1 VHRNG
6 VPTGRD
12 RNRRRL
18 PAALA
23 ALVLLV
29 TGCGGGNSSERASQ
43 TAARVNRT
51 EITVHQIN
59 HVLQQQRGLRPEQAE
74 TLAQQVLERLIDQE
88 LAVERANDL
97 DLDRD
102 PKVLMRLDAARRAIL
117 ARAYLER
124 VGEAASRPTA
134 DEVRRYFDEHPARF
148 RDRRLY
154 ELKELAIEATP
165 EQIPAL
171 RARLASTSDLG
182 EYVRWLRASG
192 YRFSSHEALRTADQL
207 PPDSLRVVAA
217 LREGQAQF
225 NAVSD
230 GARILVVGRST
241 AQPMSLDQAA
251 SEIERILLG
260 ERQRQLV
267 QVDIRALRAK
277 ATVEYVGRFA
287 ESAPP
292 VAASAA
298 SGVGLELVNEAG
310 K

>member
-1 VHRNG
+1 M
-6 VPTGRD
+6 GRD
-12 RNRRRL
+12 GDRCGL
-18 PAALA
+18 PAVLA
-23 ALVLLV
+23 GLALLV
-29 TGCGGGNSSERASQ
+29 AGCGDGNSSERASQ

-59 HVLQQQRGLRPEQAE
+59 HVLQQQRGLRPEQTEA
-74 TLAQQVLERLIDQE
+74 LAQQVLERLIDQE
-88 LAVERANDL
+88 LAVERADDL

-102 PKVLMRLDAARRAIL
+102 PKVLMQLDAARRAIL

-134 DEVRRYFDEHPARF
+134 AEVRQYFNEHPARF

-171 RARLASTSDLG
+171 SARLASTPDLG
-182 EYVRWLRASG
+182 AYAQWLRASG
-192 YRFSSHEALRTADQL
+192 YRFSSHEALRAADQL
-207 PPDSLRVVAA
+207 TPASLRVVAA

-225 NAVSD
+225 SAVSN
-230 GARILVVGRST
+230 GARILMVAGST
-241 AQPMSLDQAA
+241 AQPMTLEQAA
-251 SEIERILLG
+251 PEIERILLS
-260 ERQRQLV
+260 ERRRQLV
-267 QVDIRALRAK
+267 QVDIRALREK
-277 ATVEYVGRFA
+277 ARVEYVGRFA

-298 SGVGLELVNEAG
+298 SAVGLELVNEVG
-310 K
+310 R